1 MDRAVLRAGEPVR
14 NLQHFLRRISY
25 HYNTVSSVV
34 PDGIFSDQTY
44 QSVKSFQST
53 FGLEINGIVNN
64 ETWNKIIAVYDNI
77 VRYYGPPMELSLIP
91 NAQMQINAEEEND
104 FLYAI
109 QSLMLC
115 ISKKFSNLPC
125 VDVCGVHNRASVE
138 AVKKIQEICNLP
150 SSGVIDSVTYNMIGG
165 IYKNFVIM
173 PHNEV
178 KREV

>member
-53 FGLEINGIVNN
+53 FGLEITGIVNN

-77 VRYYGPPMELSLIP
+77 VRYYGPPMKLSLIP
-91 NAQMQINAEEEND
+91 NAEIQINAEEENNL
-104 FLYAI
+104 LYAI
-109 QSLMLC
+109 QSLLFC
-115 ISKKFSNLPC
+115 ISKKFSNIPC
-125 VDVCGVHNRASVE
+125 VDICGVHNSASVE
-138 AVKKIQEICNLP
+138 AVKRVQEICNLP
-150 SSGVIDSVTYNMIGG
+150 SNGVIDSLTYNMIGV

-173 PHNEV
+173 PLNEAEKGV
-178 KREV
+178 